1 LRGSTINYLHIA
13 LKQIIIIITFLAF
26 ICMSFSKAFVIV
38 DFYANRS
45 EIALKYCVN
54 KNRPLLHCNGHCF
67 LMKALKKEQQQE
79 KDLGDTFSKVNS
91 IICQHYFPSFTKE
104 TIKYE
109 VISNDLFLFDTPIWQ
124 LYVVDPLLKPP
135 AIELA

>member
-1 LRGSTINYLHIA
+1 
-13 LKQIIIIITFLAF
+13 
-26 ICMSFSKAFVIV
+26 MSFSKAFVIV

-45 EIALKYCVN
+45 EIELKYCVN

-79 KDLGDTFSKVNS
+79 KDLGDSFSKVNS
-91 IICQHYFPSFTKE
+91 LICQHYFSSVQNISPKY
-104 TIKYE
+104 TIKSE
-109 VISNDLFLFDTPIWQ
+109 RLFLHDSPIWQ

-135 AIELA
+135 AQVLA